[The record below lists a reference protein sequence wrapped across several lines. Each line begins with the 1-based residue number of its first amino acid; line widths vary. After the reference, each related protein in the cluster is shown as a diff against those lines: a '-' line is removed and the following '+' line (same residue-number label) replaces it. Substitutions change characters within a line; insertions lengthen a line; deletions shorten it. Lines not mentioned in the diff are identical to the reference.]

1 MPSPYADDDD
11 RLYPAPRN
19 SLGGPPPGVPRK
31 GDGRIG
37 TGQLVVVR
45 LVWPRCVELVP
56 GRVEWIAG
64 DRVLVEWQR
73 GRTVR
78 RSWLAR
84 ADVKAG
90 ARWVRQGPDGWLE
103 AEI

>member
-1 MPSPYADDDD
+1 MLDDAD
-11 RLYPAPRN
+11 RLFPAPRN

-37 TGQLVVVR
+37 NGQLVVAR
-45 LVWPRCVELVP
+45 LVWPRYVELVP
-56 GRVEWIAG
+56 GRVEWLAG

-73 GRTVR
+73 GRVVR
-78 RSWLAR
+78 RSWLSR
-84 ADVKAG
+84 ADVKAV
-90 ARWVRQGPDGWLE
+90 ARWRSRGPDEWLE